1 MSENTEKNE
10 KYVDDVDM
18 ILSQDS
24 DGVFEHNV
32 IYRVPTFRPQW

>member
-1 MSENTEKNE
+1 MSDYMEKNE

-24 DGVFEHNV
+24 DGLTEHSVN
-32 IYRVPTFRPQW
+32 I